1 MPKTEA
7 QKRAMKKWIEKNKE
21 HYREMQNG
29 YAKEFYEK
37 NREEILAKKKVY
49 YIQKK
54 LKKEQEKNEQELVE
68 E

>member
-21 HYREMQNG
+21 YYREMQNT
-29 YAKEFYEK
+29 YAKDFYEK
-37 NREEILAKKKVY
+37 NREEILAKKKLY

-54 LKKEQEKNEQELVE
+54 MKKEQEKNEQESVE